1 MNTQGIINKKQ
12 WTANYVFST
21 IINCF
26 LKEHTC
32 WHKFNHVPQHDP
44 ALASYMNESAN
55 FELIKIKDASSE
67 KEIYCAVDYFS
78 PTGRHVFRFPI
89 ISRNSRE
96 DAFGNISLA
105 DFIAFVEQINDAE
118 NTVLADRVQDSLANT
133 NTYINYAESTGKLKT
148 INKAIQSFIEAEQSL
163 LLGHQ
168 MHPVAKSRMGFNE
181 TALIQYSPECSES
194 FQLHYFLAVPNI
206 VNEQSTLETPV
217 SSVLKETLLK
227 DAATSQT
234 IKDLINNNNDTIIPC
249 HPWEAM
255 HLMNDAQV
263 QKLLL
268 KGHLKYLGEA
278 GPLFTPTSSVRTV
291 YSKDFP
297 YMFKFSLH
305 VKITNSERVNLERE
319 LWRGYDISRLMK
331 TAWGINLAADYPQLE
346 FVSDP
351 GFFMIKG
358 EDNAWIEG
366 FNTVVRINSFYKEAA
381 NRNVSLIAG
390 LSQDGIYNQ
399 PARIKNIIEN
409 IAGNTDVSI
418 EEAAINWMRKYVQVS
433 VIPLVGIYNQYGL
446 ACEAHQQNVLLEM
459 DAIGYPAKLL
469 FRDNQGYFFRDGK
482 ADELLTHVSDLAE
495 RSMSIV
501 PEEMIHPKYTYY
513 ILYNNILGLINAFGV
528 NKLISEYSLL
538 DIVAEELEAIRFKD
552 STGFVHYML
561 NARDWYLKS
570 NLVTTIRNMDEAR
583 QPIENPAVYSD
594 YPNPF
599 MYRYCCNGLIKPKTK
614 DVLYVKYFAE
624 QDITITLR
632 AFDMSKDLSM
642 LHGWFNMEHT
652 KAFWKMDGPIRELE
666 EFYIML
672 MDSDHSHSFVG
683 EINGEATFTMEP
695 YWPMRDSVGKYYD
708 ALPTDFGA
716 HLLIAPT
723 DKNKKYTMQLIQVV
737 MEYIF
742 NQPEVGKCIGE
753 ADVKAKPMHMLITRV
768 GFKFQKVIE
777 MPHKTANLTFC
788 EREWYKEKF
797 PNASILEPALSD
809 LV

>member
-1 MNTQGIINKKQ
+1 MSTQEIINKQQ
-12 WTANYVFST
+12 WSTNYVFST

-26 LKEHTC
+26 VKEHTC
-32 WHKFNHVPQHDP
+32 WHKFNHIPQHDE
-44 ALASYMNESAN
+44 ALANYMMDVKH
-55 FELIKIKDASSE
+55 FQWIKIKDSSSE

-78 PTGRHVFRFPI
+78 PTGRHVFRFPVVT
-89 ISRNSRE
+89 RNSRE
-96 DAFGNISLA
+96 AVIEHVTLAHFIS
-105 DFIAFVEQINDAE
+105 FIEELNSAE
-118 NTVLADRVQDSLANT
+118 NKVLTERVGDSLT
-133 NTYINYAESTGKLKT
+133 NTGIYIDYAEKKGKLEH
-148 INKAIQSFIEAEQSL
+148 INKPVQSFIEAEQSL

-168 MHPVAKSRMGFNE
+168 MHPVAKSRVGFNE
-181 TALIQYSPECSES
+181 AALIQYSPECSES
-194 FQLHYFLAVPNI
+194 FQLHYFLAAPAI
-206 VNEQSTLETPV
+206 VNEKSTLPAPV
-217 SSVLKETLLK
+217 SNLLKETLLN
-227 DAATSQT
+227 DTATSQT
-234 IKDLINNNNDTIIPC
+234 IKDLINNNTDTVIPC
-249 HPWEAM
+249 HPWEAL

-268 KGHLKYLGEA
+268 KGDLKYLGEA

-319 LWRGYDISRLMK
+319 LWRGYDISRLMS
-331 TAWGINLAADYPQLE
+331 TAWGENLAADYPQLE

-351 GFFMIKG
+351 GFFMIQG
-358 EDNAWIEG
+358 EDGEWIEG
-366 FNTVVRINSFYKEAA
+366 FNTVIRINSFYKEHAS
-381 NRNVSLIAG
+381 RNVSLIAG
-390 LSQDGIYNQ
+390 LSQDGIYGQ
-399 PARIKNIIEN
+399 PARIKNIISS
-409 IAGNTDVSI
+409 ISKNTDISI
-418 EEAAINWMRKYVQVS
+418 EEASRNWMRKYIQVS
-433 VIPLVGIYNQYGL
+433 ILPLVGIYNQYGL

-459 DAIGYPAKLL
+459 DALGYPAKLL

-482 ADELLTHVSDLAE
+482 ADELLSHVPDLAE

-528 NKLISEYSLL
+528 NKLISEYALL
-538 DIVAEELEAIRFKD
+538 DIVVEELESIEFKD

-599 MYRYCCNGLIKPKTK
+599 MYRYFCAGLIKPQTK
-614 DVLYVKYFAE
+614 DIVYTKYFPE
-624 QDITITLR
+624 QDIMITLR
-632 AFDMSKDLSM
+632 SFDMSRDLSM
-642 LHGWFNMEHT
+642 LHEWFNMEHT

-672 MDSDHSHSFVG
+672 MDADQSHAFVG
-683 EINGEATFTMEP
+683 EINGEPTFTMEP
-695 YWPMRDSVGKYYD
+695 YWPMRDAVGKYYD
-708 ALPTDFGA
+708 ALPTDYGA

-723 DKNKKYTMQLIQVV
+723 DKNKKYTMQLSQVV

-753 ADVKAKPMHMLITRV
+753 ADINAKPMHMLVTRL
-768 GFKFQKVIE
+768 GFKFQKVLH
-777 MPHKTANLTFC
+777 MAHKTANLTFC
-788 EREWYKEKF
+788 ERDWYKEKF
-797 PNASILEPALSD
+797 PQANILETVSD

>member
-1 MNTQGIINKKQ
+1 MNTQVTINNKE
-12 WTANYVFST
+12 WSTNYVFST
-21 IINCF
+21 VINCF

-32 WHKFNHVPQHDP
+32 WHQFNHVPQHDE
-44 ALASYMNESAN
+44 ALSAYMQATGN
-55 FELIKIKDASSE
+55 FEWIKIKLASSE

-78 PTGRHVFRFPI
+78 PTGRHVYRFPI
-89 ISRNSRE
+89 VARNSRE
-96 DAFGNISLA
+96 DALKSITLQEFVA
-105 DFIAFVEQINDAE
+105 YVEQINDAE
-118 NTVLADRVQDSLANT
+118 NTVLSARVEDSRSNT
-133 NTYINYAESTGKLKT
+133 ETYLNHAAEKGKLKN
-148 INKAIQSFIEAEQSL
+148 IHKPVQSFIEAEQSI

-181 TALIQYSPECSES
+181 KTLIQYSPECSES
-194 FQLHYFLAVPNI
+194 FQLHYFLAAPHI
-206 VNEQSTLETPV
+206 VNEKSTLSTPV
-217 SSVLKETLLK
+217 SEILKETLLN
-227 DAATSQT
+227 DAETSQT
-234 IKDLINNNNDTIIPC
+234 IRDLINNNTDTIIPC

-255 HLMNDAQV
+255 HLMNDPQV
-263 QKLLL
+263 QKLLV
-268 KGHLKYLGEA
+268 KGDLKYIGEA
-278 GPLFTPTSSVRTV
+278 GPFFTPTSSVRTV

-319 LWRGYDISRLMK
+319 LWRGYDISRLMN
-331 TAWGINLAADYPQLE
+331 TAWGKNLAADYPRLE

-351 GFFMIKG
+351 GFFMVKG
-358 EDNAWIEG
+358 EDDNWIEG
-366 FNTVVRINSFYKEAA
+366 FNTVIRMNSFYKEQA
-381 NRNVSLIAG
+381 NRNVSLIAA
-390 LSQDGIYNQ
+390 LSQDGIYNE

-409 IAGNTDVSI
+409 IATNTDI
-418 EEAAINWMRKYVQVS
+418 TTEEASVNWIRKYVQVS
-433 VIPLVGIYNQYGL
+433 ILPLIGIYNQYGL

-459 DAIGYPAKLL
+459 DSIGYPEKLL
-469 FRDNQGYFFRDGK
+469 FRDNQGYFFREGK
-482 ADELLTHVSDLAE
+482 TDELLSHVPDLAE

-513 ILYNNILGLINAFGV
+513 ILYNNIFGLINAFGV
-528 NKLISEYSLL
+528 NRLISEYTLL
-538 DIVAEELEAIRFKD
+538 DVVAEELEAIKEQD
-552 STGFVHYML
+552 TTGFVDYML
-561 NARDWYLKS
+561 NTRDWYVKG

-583 QPIENPAVYSD
+583 QPIENPAVYND

-599 MYRYCCNGLIKPKTK
+599 MYRYFCKGLIKPETK
-614 DVLYVKYFAE
+614 DILYTKYFPE
-624 QDITITLR
+624 QDLTITLR
-632 AFDMSKDLSM
+632 AFDMSKDLAM
-642 LHGWFNMEHT
+642 LHEWFNMEHT

-672 MDSDHSHSFVG
+672 MDSEHSHSFVG

-708 ALPTDFGA
+708 ALPTDYGA

-723 DKNKKYTMQLIQVV
+723 DKNKKCTMQLIQVV

-753 ADVKAKPMHMLITRV
+753 ADVNAKPMHMLITRV
-768 GFKFQKVIE
+768 GFKFQKVLN

-797 PNASILEPALSD
+797 PNATILETASD

>member
-1 MNTQGIINKKQ
+1 MNTQATINKKQ
-12 WTANYVFST
+12 WSTNYVFST

-32 WHKFNHVPQHDP
+32 WHQFNHVPRYDEV
-44 ALASYMNESAN
+44 LASYMNESGN
-55 FELIKIKDASSE
+55 FEWIKIKDSSSE
-67 KEIYCAVDYFS
+67 KEIYCAVDYYS

-89 ISRNSRE
+89 MSRNSRE
-96 DAFGNISLA
+96 EALVPISIHT
-105 DFIAFVEQINDAE
+105 FIAFVEQINNAENSVLAERVEDSRMNIMTYLNDAE
-118 NTVLADRVQDSLANT
+118 QK
-133 NTYINYAESTGKLKT
+133 GKLSN
-148 INKAIQSFIEAEQSL
+148 INKPIQSFIEAEQSL

-168 MHPVAKSRMGFNE
+168 MHPVAKSRTGFNE
-181 TALIQYSPECSES
+181 ASLIQYSPESSES
-194 FQLHYFLAVPNI
+194 FQLHYFLAAPQI
-206 VNEQSTLETPV
+206 VNEQSTLDVPV
-217 SSVLKETLLK
+217 SQVLRETLLN
-227 DAATSQT
+227 DSVTSET
-234 IKDLINNNNDTIIPC
+234 IKDLIKNNKNTIIPC
-249 HPWEAM
+249 HPWEALY
-255 HLMNDAQV
+255 LMNDAQV

-268 KGHLKYLGEA
+268 KGDLKYLGEA

-331 TAWGINLAADYPQLE
+331 TAWGENLAADYPQLE

-358 EDNAWIEG
+358 EDGEWIEG
-366 FNTVVRINSFYKEAA
+366 FNTVIRINSFYKEDA

-390 LSQDGIYNQ
+390 LSQDGIYDQ
-399 PARIKNIIEN
+399 SARIKNIIEK
-409 IAGNTDVSI
+409 ISKNTDVTI
-418 EEAAINWMRKYVQVS
+418 EEASVNWMRKYVHVS
-433 VIPLVGIYNQYGL
+433 ILPLIGIYNQYGL

-459 DAIGYPAKLL
+459 DAIGYPSKLL

-482 ADELLTHVSDLAE
+482 AGELLSYVPDLAE

-528 NKLISEYSLL
+528 NKLISEYALL
-538 DIVAEELEAIRFKD
+538 DVVAEELEVIKLHD

-599 MYRYCCNGLIKPKTK
+599 MYRYFCAGLIKPQTK
-614 DVLYVKYFAE
+614 DILYTKYFPE
-624 QDITITLR
+624 QEIMITLR

-642 LHGWFNMEHT
+642 LHEWFNMEHT

-672 MDSDHSHSFVG
+672 MDAEHSHALVG
-683 EINGEATFTMEP
+683 EINGEPTFTMEP
-695 YWPMRDSVGKYYD
+695 YWPMRDAVGKYYD
-708 ALPTDFGA
+708 ALPTDYGA

-723 DKNKKYTMQLIQVV
+723 DKNKKYTMQLSQVV

-753 ADVKAKPMHMLITRV
+753 ADINAKPMHMLVTRL
-768 GFKFQKVIE
+768 GFKFQKVLH
-777 MPHKTANLTFC
+777 MAHKTANLTFC
-788 EREWYKEKF
+788 ERDWYKEKF
-797 PNASILEPALSD
+797 PQANILETVSD

>member
-1 MNTQGIINKKQ
+1 MNTHEIINKKQ
-12 WTANYVFST
+12 WSTNYVFST

-32 WHKFNHVPQHDP
+32 WHQFNHVPQHDP
-44 ALASYMNESAN
+44 ALAAYMNESGN
-55 FELIKIKDASSE
+55 FEWIKIKNTSSE

-78 PTGRHVFRFPI
+78 PTGRHVFRFPVI
-89 ISRNSRE
+89 TRNSRE
-96 DAFGNISLA
+96 DAFVTIPLQTFVAYIEELHDADNAVLRSRVAESLLNT
-105 DFIAFVEQINDAE
+105 IAY
-118 NTVLADRVQDSLANT
+118 L
-133 NTYINYAESTGKLKT
+133 NYAEGKGKLKN
-148 INKAIQSFIEAEQSL
+148 INKPIQSFIEAEQSL

-181 TALIQYSPECSES
+181 AALIQYSPECSES
-194 FQLHYFLAVPNI
+194 FQLHYFLADPDI
-206 VNEQSTLETPV
+206 VNEQSTLENPV
-217 SSVLKETLLK
+217 SDVLKETLLN
-227 DAATSQT
+227 DSGTSQT
-234 IKDLINNNNDTIIPC
+234 IKDLINHNSDIVIPC
-249 HPWEAM
+249 HPWEAL
-255 HLMNDAQV
+255 HLMNDVQV

-268 KGHLKYLGEA
+268 KGDLKYLGEA

-305 VKITNSERVNLERE
+305 VKITNSERINLERE

-331 TAWGINLAADYPQLE
+331 TAWGENLAADYPQLE

-358 EDNAWIEG
+358 GDNAWIEG
-366 FNTVVRINSFYKEAA
+366 FNTVVRINSFYKEDAG
-381 NRNVSLIAG
+381 RNVSLIAS
-390 LSQDGIYNQ
+390 LSQDGIYDQ
-399 PARIKNIIEN
+399 PARIKNIIER
-409 IAGNTDVSI
+409 IAANTDVTI
-418 EEAAINWMRKYVQVS
+418 EEASVNWMRKYIQVS
-433 VIPLVGIYNQYGL
+433 VLPLVGIYNQYGL

-459 DAIGYPAKLL
+459 DALGYPSKLL
-469 FRDNQGYFFRDGK
+469 FRDNQGYFFREGK
-482 ADELLTHVSDLAE
+482 AEELVSQVPDLAE

-513 ILYNNILGLINAFGV
+513 IMYNNILGLINAFGV
-528 NKLISEYSLL
+528 NKLISEYILL
-538 DIVAEELEAIRFKD
+538 DIVAEELEAIKLKD
-552 STGFVHYML
+552 TTGFVYCML
-561 NARDWYLKS
+561 NTRDWYVKGTL
-570 NLVTTIRNMDEAR
+570 LTTIQHMDEAR
-583 QPIENPAVYSD
+583 QPIENPAVYNE

-599 MYRYCCNGLIKPKTK
+599 MYRYFCPSLIKPKTK
-614 DVLYVKYFAE
+614 DILHVKYFPE

-632 AFDMSKDLSM
+632 GFDLSRDLSM
-642 LHGWFNMEHT
+642 LHEWFNMEHT

-672 MDSDHSHSFVG
+672 MDAEYSHSLVG

-708 ALPTDFGA
+708 ALPTDYGA

-723 DKNKKYTMQLIQVV
+723 DKNKKYTMQLSQAV

-742 NQPEVGKCIGE
+742 NQQEVGKCIGE
-753 ADVKAKPMHMLITRV
+753 ADVNAKPMHMLVTRL
-768 GFKFQKVIE
+768 GFKFQKVLT

-797 PNASILEPALSD
+797 PNATILENVFSD

>member
-1 MNTQGIINKKQ
+1 MNTQEITNKKQ
-12 WTANYVFST
+12 WNTNYVFST

-32 WHKFNHVPQHDP
+32 WHQFNHVPKYDTV
-44 ALASYMNESAN
+44 LAAHMKETGNYEW
-55 FELIKIKDASSE
+55 IKIKDASSE
-67 KEIYCAVDYFS
+67 KEIYCAVAYFS
-78 PTGRHVFRFPI
+78 PTGRHVFRFPV
-89 ISRNSRE
+89 ISRISKEASLENLSLQ
-96 DAFGNISLA
+96 AFV
-105 DFIAFVEQINDAE
+105 AFVEQIHNAE
-118 NTVLADRVQDSLANT
+118 NTVLKDRVQDSLT
-133 NTYINYAESTGKLKT
+133 NTTTYLTYAEEKGKLNH
-148 INKAIQSFIEAEQSL
+148 INKVTQSFIEAEQSL

-168 MHPVAKSRMGFNE
+168 MHPVAKSRMGFDE
-181 TALIQYSPECSES
+181 KSLIQYSPECSNS
-194 FQLHYFLAVPNI
+194 FQLHYFLAAPHI
-206 VNEQSTLETPV
+206 VNEQSTLEVPV
-217 SSVLKETLLK
+217 SNVLKETLLQ

-234 IKDLINNNNDTIIPC
+234 IKDLISHNNNTIIPC
-249 HPWEAM
+249 HPWEALYLM
-255 HLMNDAQV
+255 HDAQV

-268 KGHLKYLGEA
+268 KGDLKYLGEA
-278 GPLFTPTSSVRTV
+278 GPQFTPTSSVRTV

-331 TAWGINLAADYPQLE
+331 TAWGKNLAADYPQLE

-351 GFFMIKG
+351 GFLMIKG

-366 FNTVVRINSFYKEAA
+366 FNTVVRINSFYKEDAE
-381 NRNVSLIAG
+381 RNVSLIAG

-409 IAGNTDVSI
+409 IAAHTDKTV
-418 EEAAINWMRKYVQVS
+418 EEAAADWMRKYVHIS
-433 VIPLVGIYNQYGL
+433 VLPLVGIYNQYGL

-459 DAIGYPAKLL
+459 DAIGYPSKLL
-469 FRDNQGYFFRDGK
+469 FRDNQGYFFREGK
-482 ADELLTHVSDLAE
+482 ADELVAHVSDLAE

-528 NKLISEYSLL
+528 NSLISEYRLL
-538 DIVAEELEAIRFKD
+538 YIVAEELEAIKFKD
-552 STGFVHYML
+552 STGFVNYML
-561 NARDWYLKS
+561 YARDWYLKS

-583 QPIENPAVYSD
+583 QPIENPAVYAD

-599 MYRYCCNGLIKPKTK
+599 MYRYFCAGLIKPETK
-614 DVLYVKYFAE
+614 EVLYVKYFPE
-624 QDITITLR
+624 QDLTITLR
-632 AFDMSKDLSM
+632 AFDMSKDLDM

-672 MDSDHSHSFVG
+672 MDSPHSHAFVG

-708 ALPTDFGA
+708 ALPTDYGA

-723 DKNKKYTMQLIQVV
+723 DKNKKCTMQLIQVV

-753 ADVKAKPMHMLITRV
+753 ADVQAKPMHMLITRV
-768 GFKFQKVIE
+768 GFKFQKVLE

-797 PNASILEPALSD
+797 PNATILEPALSD

>member
-1 MNTQGIINKKQ
+1 MNTQETINKQQ
-12 WTANYVFST
+12 WNTNYVFST

-32 WHKFNHVPQHDP
+32 WHRFNHVPQYDE
-44 ALASYMNESAN
+44 ALAAYMNVPGN
-55 FELIKIKDASSE
+55 TQLIKIKHASSE
-67 KEIYCAVDYFS
+67 KEIYCAVAYDS
-78 PTGRHVFRFPI
+78 PTGRHTFRFPV
-89 ISRNSRE
+89 ISRNARE
-96 DAFGNISLA
+96 EAFKKITVQ
-105 DFIAFVEQINDAE
+105 DFIRYTENINGSE
-118 NTVLADRVQDSLANT
+118 NSVLAVRVEDSLHNT
-133 NTYINYAESTGKLKT
+133 FTYLKYAEAKGKLNK
-148 INKAIQSFIEAEQSL
+148 INAPVQSFIEAEQSL

-181 TALIQYSPECSES
+181 AALIQYSPECSES
-194 FQLHYFLAVPNI
+194 FQLHYFLASPEI
-206 VNEQSTLETPV
+206 VNEQSTLSIPV
-217 SSVLKETLLK
+217 SSVLKETLLN
-227 DAATSQT
+227 DDATSET
-234 IKDLINNNNDTIIPC
+234 VKDLIKNNNDVLIPC

-255 HLMNDAQV
+255 YLMNEPQV

-268 KGHLKYLGEA
+268 KGTLKYLGEA

-319 LWRGYDISRLMK
+319 LWRGYDISRLMN
-331 TAWGINLAADYPQLE
+331 TAWGASLAADYPQLE

-358 EDNAWIEG
+358 EDGAWIEG
-366 FNTVVRINSFYKEAA
+366 FNTVIRTNSFYKEDAS
-381 NRNVSLIAG
+381 RNVSLVAG
-390 LSQDGIYNQ
+390 LSQDGIYNE
-399 PARIKNIIEN
+399 PARITRIIEN
-409 IAGNTDVSI
+409 IADKTGISKEEVSANWIRKYIQVSI
-418 EEAAINWMRKYVQVS
+418 L
-433 VIPLVGIYNQYGL
+433 PLVGIYNQYGL

-459 DAIGYPAKLL
+459 DSLGYPAKLL
-469 FRDNQGYFFRDGK
+469 FRDNQGYFFREGK
-482 ADELLTHVSDLAE
+482 ADELTSYVSDLAE

-528 NKLISEYSLL
+528 NGLASEYDLM
-538 DIVAEELEAIRFKD
+538 DILVEELEAIKPHNT
-552 STGFVHYML
+552 TGFVEYML
-561 NARDWYLKS
+561 HARDWYVKG
-570 NLVTTIRNMDEAR
+570 NMITTIHNMDEAR
-583 QPIENPAVYSD
+583 QPIENPAVYND
-594 YPNPF
+594 YPNPL
-599 MYRYCCNGLIKPKTK
+599 MYRYFCAGLIKPKTK
-614 DVLYVKYFAE
+614 DILYTKYFPE

-632 AFDMSKDLSM
+632 AFDMQKDLSM

-672 MDSDHSHSFVG
+672 MDADHSHAFVG

-695 YWPMRDSVGKYYD
+695 YWPMRDAVGKYYD
-708 ALPTDFGA
+708 ALPTDYGA

-723 DKNKKYTMQLIQVV
+723 DKNKKCTMQLIQVV

-753 ADVKAKPMHMLITRV
+753 ADVHAKPMHMLITRV
-768 GFKFQKVIE
+768 GFKFQKVLN

-788 EREWYKEKF
+788 ERDSYKEKF
-797 PNASILEPALSD
+797 PKATILEVTQPD